1 MILTVGAVAAGGACV
16 ARAADGRVVFV
27 RHCLP
32 GETVRVVVTSSG
44 ASFLRADAV
53 EVLTASPDR
62 VEPPC
67 PFAGPGLCGGC
78 DWQHASASAQLTLK
92 TAAVEEQLR
101 RVGGFQWTGS
111 VEAVEPLLGW
121 RTRVQWASGV
131 GFHRHRSAEVQPVSR
146 CLIAAPGADLPPGPG
161 PVPVELFAVDG
172 QVVRVQGSAGAGS
185 ADGADS
191 VGLTA
196 DGRGSTGLVV
206 DGRGVR
212 TPHGVRVSVLGRS
225 FEVAGGG
232 FWQVHVAA
240 PEVLVSAVLDGLDPQ
255 PGESAADLYA
265 GVGLFASLIGAA
277 VGPSGS
283 VLAVEASAR
292 ACADAARNTDDQ
304 PWVKVR
310 TASVDVGVVRGLASR
325 RPDVIVLDPPRA
337 GAGLEVSAALAA
349 LRPRALAYV
358 SCDAAS
364 LARDLRVF
372 LAAGWRVT
380 SLRALD
386 LFPQTEHVEL
396 VCLLAPPLSPAA
408 VPAVAP

>member
-16 ARAADGRVVFV
+16 ARAEDGRVVFV

-32 GETVRVVVTSSG
+32 GETVRVVITSSG

-53 EVLTASPDR
+53 EVLSASADR
-62 VEPPC
+62 VVPPC

-78 DWQHASASAQLTLK
+78 DWQHASASAQLVLK

-101 RVGGFQWTGS
+101 RVGGFPWTGS

-131 GFHRHRSAEVQPVSR
+131 GFHRHRSTEVQPVSR
-146 CLIAAPGADLPPGPG
+146 CLIAAPGADLPPGDS
-161 PVPVELFAVDG
+161 PVPVELFAVG
-172 QVVRVQGSAGAGS
+172 EQRVTVAGS
-185 ADGADS
+185 RV
-191 VGLTA
+191 VG
-196 DGRGSTGLVV
+196 
-206 DGRGVR
+206 

-232 FWQVHVAA
+232 FWQVHVSA
-240 PEVLVSAVLDGLDPQ
+240 PTVLASAVLAGLDPR

-292 ACADAARNTDDQ
+292 ACADAARNTGDQ

-337 GAGLEVSAALAA
+337 GAGLEVSAALAQ

-372 LAAGWRVT
+372 LTAGWTVT

-396 VCLLAPPLSPAA
+396 VCLLAPPAL
-408 VPAVAP
+408 